1 MSQKLLLDSRV
12 FSLLL
17 LVDLELAAAV
27 REQGCRCGG
36 ALHVANYPRKP
47 RGAETIE
54 DPRFGLRFSFCCGR
68 DGCRARATPPSA
80 RFLDRRVYLG
90 FVVVLVSALRQG
102 PTPARMAVLRKE
114 LGVDVRTVQRWQIF
128 WREEFPTTR
137 CAKVVRS
144 RRVGIEGPIPFALL
158 EPSRALG
165 DENPVVLV
173 LRELAECAAIVARAD
188 RAA

>member
-1 MSQKLLLDSRV
+1 
-12 FSLLL
+12 
-17 LVDLELAAAV
+17 
-27 REQGCRCGG
+27 
-36 ALHVANYPRKP
+36 
-47 RGAETIE
+47 
-54 DPRFGLRFSFCCGR
+54 
-68 DGCRARATPPSA
+68 
-80 RFLDRRVYLG
+80 
-90 FVVVLVSALRQG
+90 
-102 PTPARMAVLRKE
+102 MAVLRKA
-114 LGVDVRTVQRWQIF
+114 LGVDDRTVQRWQAF

-165 DENPVVLV
+165 DENPVVFV

>member
-1 MSQKLLLDSRV
+1 MSHKLLLDS
-12 FSLLL
+12 SGCL
-17 LVDLELAAAV
+17 LVLRLDEDLAARV
-27 REQGCRCGG
+27 REEGCRCGG

-47 RGAETIE
+47 RGAERIE
-54 DPRFGLRFSFCCGR
+54 DPRFGLRLSFCCGR
-68 DGCRARATPPSA
+68 DGCRARVMPPSV
-80 RFLDRRVYLG
+80 RFFDRRVYLA

-102 PTPARMAVLRKE
+102 PTPPRMAVLRKA
-114 LGVDVRTVQRWQIF
+114 LGVDDRTVQRWQAF